1 MDILIVLA
9 ATVVAVFVLRNP
21 IRRWPW
27 AFYLLAFALD
37 IVLLVGTVMA
47 LPEVVRGPFAFIMRK
62 GALGVA
68 MFVVVMYIGVLPR
81 AGKASHWLRPIR
93 AELSIMACILIA
105 GHMVA
110 YLAAYVTSFTSA
122 ALPKGPVLGALV
134 VALCLLILAIVL
146 GVTSL
151 RVVKRR
157 MSARSWR
164 KLQSLA
170 YGFYGLILVHVLLML
185 GPAALQ
191 GSPSAVVTVAVYGV
205 VFVGYI
211 AARIVRARSDA
222 RERVDLAQ
230 TIMDQGFATEGR

>member
-1 MDILIVLA
+1 M
-9 ATVVAVFVLRNP
+9 
-21 IRRWPW
+21 
-27 AFYLLAFALD
+27 
-37 IVLLVGTVMA
+37 LLVGTAGA

-68 MFVVVMYIGVLPR
+68 LFIVVMYIGVLPR
-81 AGKASHWLRPIR
+81 SGRPSRWLRPIR

-110 YLAAYVTSFTSA
+110 YLVVYLSGLVVGSVPRAAVLA
-122 ALPKGPVLGALV
+122 AFV
-134 VALCLLILAIVL
+134 VALGLLVLAVVL

-164 KLQSLA
+164 KLQSAA
-170 YGFYGLILVHVLLML
+170 YVFYGLILVHVLLML

-191 GSPSAVVTVAVYGV
+191 GSPAALVTVGVYTV
-205 VFVGYI
+205 VFVGYV
-211 AARIVRARSDA
+211 AARIARAVADA
-222 RERVDLAQ
+222 RERVDLAA
-230 TIMDQGFATEGR
+230 TIMDQGFATEGA